1 MSTENQEIADLV
13 KLVVTTLVDNPDAV
27 QVTVRDAGKS
37 LIVEVRVAAD
47 DAGKVIGRQGRIV
60 KSLRTLARAAST
72 YRGGK
77 HVEGEV
83 LD

>member
-77 HVEGEV
+77 HVEVEV